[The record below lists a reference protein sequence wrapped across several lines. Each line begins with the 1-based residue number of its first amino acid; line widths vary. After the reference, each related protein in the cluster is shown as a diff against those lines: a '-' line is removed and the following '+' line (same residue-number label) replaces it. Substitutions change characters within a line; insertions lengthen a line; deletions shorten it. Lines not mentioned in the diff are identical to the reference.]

1 MVRRLSPG
9 LGIIP
14 RAARPVPT
22 SAPVNTVLPS
32 ITGALTQGQTL
43 TADPG
48 SWTGLP
54 SGAFAYQWQRSGS
67 NIVGATSSTY
77 VAQAADVAAGASAIT
92 VEVTAT
98 NDLGSTTAESA
109 GVTIAAPLSLSG
121 APGSALVGA
130 AYTFT
135 PTTAGGHPA
144 YSYALTG
151 TLPDGLSFS
160 TSTGAITGTPTS
172 SGTASGLNITVTDA
186 DGLTAALGTFSI
198 TVSVGATAA
207 IESLEIMGATPL
219 LDATGDYSDATSRT
233 GVNGNGWVAKA
244 TMPYLVGQT
253 FDPTKITIE
262 LSDPGYSAAGVATT
276 RTRTI
281 RGGRVLR
288 RQYTAGGAQANN
300 QISNDGITF
309 TVYFSLIADDGE
321 FALVYDGTS
330 LVSAEAAS
338 GYYGASSA
346 GVIASLTNSSTR
358 PYYKPGAA
366 WAMRQHVRATGGHY
380 VELYVVHRHGMNG
393 QMVAGVEFIAKDSQ
407 ASPNVA
413 ATQTCNVPA
422 LSTYC
427 TKGQPPEVYSAT
439 IPVTNLTQGD
449 VCFVNAKVYPWIGD
463 STAVLDLEVDGLN
476 TTGTYA
482 TSNPQTPLRFLCDKT
497 GAYGGAHAA
506 VKAGAAGG
514 TVQTSR
520 AAAEGT
526 PYATVSAALT
536 ALVAYNNTN
545 KGHNTHD
552 GSTVW
557 LMDDGAGGAVAHVVS
572 GSIAV
577 ASASKCLTEIRES
590 PSNTAKA
597 SVILNVGTVTVPWG
611 LSWHVDIDQNVNAGY
626 FNSGVTNGSVLSYY
640 CDGTLNVS
648 AAALAAPVNYQQLA
662 GVLNLTQT
670 GTMASSG
677 YPDSASVGGGTPRR
691 IQLAL
696 ALGYVNQAASAS
708 SYQARGTVYLGCDL
722 KRFYIN
728 EIDTSVSTL
737 HDSQDGKIIANNKFM
752 TAVTG
757 WVAGSTVGYATRG
770 LFIVQNL
777 IERAVVAST
786 ITAVSL
792 AEQSTIQAM
801 DNVVLR
807 SNTVVGNRLNLFY
820 TEPATVVGILKRGTS
835 RFNLLDQRN
844 TKSDLFTTTSTS
856 TGRHGSW
863 EYVNGVDNY
872 DLCLD
877 GDSNSI
883 GVPADGVWL
892 GEYWANPEH
901 AKVTRAAVTFTD
913 DKSERGTNTGGGTY
927 TLTGASNAAYDV
939 VPSGYQCLKYD
950 LAGAARLNNG
960 SGAAGAYE
968 RS

>member
-67 NIVGATSSTY
+67 NIVGAASSTY

-98 NDLGSTTAESA
+98 NIVGSTTAESA
-109 GVTIAAPLSLSG
+109 GVTIAAPLTLSG
-121 APGSALVGA
+121 TPGSALVGA

-151 TLPDGLSFS
+151 TLPAGLSFN

-219 LDATGDYSDATSRT
+219 LDATGDYGDGTVRL
-233 GVNGNGWVAKA
+233 GVDGNGWVAKA
-244 TMPYLVGQT
+244 TMPYLVAQN
-253 FDPTKITIE
+253 FDPTKIIAVLE
-262 LSDPGYSAAGVATT
+262 DPAARPGGVTTTVT
-276 RTRTI
+276 RTV

-288 RQYTAGGAQANN
+288 RQCTAGGAQANN
-300 QISNDGITF
+300 QVSNDGLTF
-309 TVYFSLIADDGE
+309 TVYFTLIADDGE
-321 FALVYDGTS
+321 FALVYGGTT
-330 LVSAEAAS
+330 LVSASALP
-338 GYYGASSA
+338 GYYGGSTA
-346 GVIASLTNSSTR
+346 GAIASLTNSSTR
-358 PYYKPGAA
+358 PYYKAGAA
-366 WAMRQHVRATGGHY
+366 WAMRQHVRATGDYY
-380 VELYVVHRHGMNG
+380 VELYAAHRHGMNG
-393 QMVAGVEFIAKDSQ
+393 QMVYGVEFIAKDSQ
-407 ASPNVA
+407 GTPNVA
-413 ATQTCNVPA
+413 ATQTCTTPT

-427 TKGQPPEVYSAT
+427 TKGQPPEVYSAL

-482 TSNPQTPLRFLCDKT
+482 TSNNQTPLRFLCDKT

-506 VKAGAAGG
+506 VKAGAVGG

-577 ASASKCLTEIRES
+577 AAASKCLTEIRES

-611 LSWHVDIDQNVNAGY
+611 LSWHVDIEQALNNAY
-626 FNSGVTNGSVLSYY
+626 FNSGVTNGNVLAYY
-640 CDGTLNVS
+640 CDGTVNVS
-648 AAALAAPVNYQQLA
+648 AAALAGGLNYQQLG
-662 GVLNLTQT
+662 GVLNLTQIGNMT
-670 GTMASSG
+670 ATG
-677 YPDSASVGGGTPRR
+677 YPDSASSGGGTPRR

-696 ALGYVNQAASAS
+696 ALGYVNQAATSL
-708 SYQARGTVYLGCDL
+708 SYQFRASAILGCDL

-728 EIDTSVSTL
+728 EIDPTVSTL
-737 HDSQDGKIIANNKFM
+737 HDSQDGKIVANTKFM
-752 TAVTG
+752 TSVTG
-757 WVAGSTVGYATRG
+757 AIAGSTVSYPTRG
-770 LFIVQNL
+770 FFFVQNL
-777 IERAVVAST
+777 IERAVAAGTV
-786 ITAVSL
+786 TAFSL
-792 AEQSTIQAM
+792 AEQSTIQPM

-807 SNTVVGNRLNLFY
+807 LNTIVGNRLNLFY

-863 EYVNGVDNY
+863 EYVNGVDNW
-872 DLCLD
+872 DVCLD
-877 GDSNSI
+877 GDSNSV

-892 GEYWANPEH
+892 GEHWANPEH
-901 AKVTRAAVTFTD
+901 AKVTRGAVTFTD
-913 DKSERGTNTGGGTY
+913 DKSEHGTNVGGGTY

-939 VPSGYQCLKYD
+939 VPAGFQCLKYD
-950 LAGAARLNNG
+950 LAGAARLNDG

-968 RS
+968 RA